1 MANKF
6 RFLLALG
13 VFAANAGAAL
23 AHGPTPQK
31 VDEKIAIAAPPA
43 AVWTIIKDFGSIG
56 TWHPSVATAKSE
68 GGNGNAATR
77 TLTLKSG
84 GGELVESLDDYQEKD
99 MSYGYRLATENFEAF
114 PASFYSDTIQVL
126 PASGGSEVQWVS
138 RFYRADTTNE
148 PPENRSDAAAVQAT
162 EDFIK
167 AGLAGIKAKAE
178 GKK

>member
-1 MANKF
+1 MPIKF
-6 RFLLALG
+6 RLLLA
-13 VFAANAGAAL
+13 FAALSACAGNAS

-31 VDEKIAIAAPPA
+31 VEEKIAISAPPA
-43 AVWTIIKDFGSIG
+43 AVWQLIKDFGSIG
-56 TWHPSVATAKSE
+56 TWHPSVASVKSE
-68 GGNGNAATR
+68 GGNGSGATR

-99 MSYGYRLATENFEAF
+99 MSYGYRLATENDDAF
-114 PASFYSDTIQVL
+114 PASFYSDTIQVV
-126 PASGGSEVQWVS
+126 PASGGSEVVWGS

-148 PPENRSDAAAVQAT
+148 PPENKNDEAAIKAT

-178 GKK
+178 GKG